1 MILLAMFDSSVV
13 EVGAKFTSWQVSDEV
28 SRVLKKSGITGV
40 PRLLLILTIFS
51 SKKSMNLL
59 ARSTCRR
66 AGRETFICFPVKKTS
81 NCTKQGFAVTFSW
94 IDKARIIIHF
104 WFENAVL
111 YNRALVGIRLIV
123 GSKSG
128 RTPSPFKPTTA
139 HFLLLDFLNV
149 PRGTRANIIGLGSI
163 AIFRCVNSLPPL
175 PKSISRECIFYLIMH
190 II

>member
-1 MILLAMFDSSVV
+1 MLVQNL
-13 EVGAKFTSWQVSDEV
+13 QVSDEV

-51 SKKSMNLL
+51 SKKVDEFIGEIN
-59 ARSTCRR
+59 CRR

-81 NCTKQGFAVTFSW
+81 NCAKQGFAVTFSW

-104 WFENAVL
+104 WFENGVL
-111 YNRALVGIRLIV
+111 YNSALVGIRLIV
-123 GSKSG
+123 GSESG
-128 RTPSPFKPTTA
+128 RTPSPFKPTTG

-163 AIFRCVNSLPPL
+163 AIFRCVNSLPPI
-175 PKSISRECIFYLIMH
+175 PKSIFRECIFYLIMH